1 MSDENLWGDL
11 PVAEELETPF
21 AILRAQANALR
32 KLTGGVLDARI
43 VTSQTPSAELEHEF
57 RIVAPALGSYSTEIL
72 SIRHSAQL
80 YPVRVSAPDFGWGG
94 TDSIDSAELKA
105 NLKTV
110 LQGDRARKIVA
121 GLVAQ
126 SRDIGAGRK
135 EEEEAPV

>member
-1 MSDENLWGDL
+1 MSDENLWGEL
-11 PVAEELETPF
+11 PVAQEIETPSS
-21 AILRAQANALR
+21 ILRAQATALR

-43 VTSQTPSAELEHEF
+43 VTSQAPSAELEHEF

-72 SIRHSAQL
+72 SMRHSAEL
-80 YPVRVSAPDFGWGG
+80 YPVRVSAPDLGWGG
-94 TDSIDSAELKA
+94 VDANDAAELKA
-105 NLKTV
+105 KLKTV

-126 SRDIGAGRK
+126 SRDVGASRK